1 MMDWLADGFGSNAP
15 NRVTTTP
22 GLERS
27 VAKAGRSV
35 NSESPLASLPVVIL
49 NGRPE
54 RTLIKGLTCRPKGA
68 FAVPLTKNRC
78 RTSVADR
85 PYSVLRSY
93 WLAGNEPGPSVLAKA
108 WP

>member
-27 VAKAGRSV
+27 VAKAGRYV

-49 NGRPE
+49 NGRPD
-54 RTLIKGLTCRPKGA
+54 RTTMNGLICMPNGP
-68 FAVPLTKNRC
+68 FAVPLRKKRC
-78 RTSVADR
+78 RTSVPDR
-85 PYSVLRSY
+85 PYSALRSN
-93 WLAGNEPGPSVLAKA
+93 WLAGNELGPSVSLKV
-108 WP
+108 WL